1 MDKVIRIVAALPGI
15 MFVVMGLRWVVDPAG
30 AAAAVGMPLLDGV
43 ARSNQIGDLGSFFV
57 GAGIMILLG
66 VVTLQ
71 RIWLYCASL
80 LIGVVA
86 IFRVL
91 AWAVQDAALTTQFIG
106 VEIVITALLL
116 FAASRLSRTA
126 DRAADDVPGG
136 ATDGTP
142 DGTPDRESADST

>member
-1 MDKVIRIVAALPGI
+1 MDKVIRIVAALPGV

-30 AAAAVGMPLLDGV
+30 AAASVGMPLLEGV
-43 ARSNQIGDLGSFFV
+43 GLSTQIGDIGSFFL

-71 RIWLYCASL
+71 RTWFYCAAL

-86 IFRVL
+86 VFRVL
-91 AWAVQDAALTTQFIG
+91 AWALHSAALTTEFIG

-116 FAASRLSRTA
+116 FAASRLS
-126 DRAADDVPGG
+126 PPEG
-136 ATDGTP
+136 A
-142 DGTPDRESADST
+142 

>member
-1 MDKVIRIVAALPGI
+1 MDKVIRVVAALPGI

-43 ARSNQIGDLGSFFV
+43 GRSTQIGDLGSFFV

-71 RIWLYCASL
+71 RTWLYCASL
-80 LIGVVA
+80 LIGIVA

-91 AWAVQDAALTTQFIG
+91 AWVVHDAALATQFIG
-106 VEIVITALLL
+106 VEILITTLLL
-116 FAASRLSRTA
+116 FAASRLQRIA
-126 DRAADDVPGG
+126 EQD
-136 ATDGTP
+136 
-142 DGTPDRESADST
+142 